1 MNDCKFSQDYIS
13 FVGGNKSF
21 LKLRKQNN
29 LVLINTT
36 ATSCI
41 QIIYTKDD
49 KKKKNEKFHTFRTGM
64 TDDTNIYKIEE
75 KQLGNKNGFIL
86 PTS

>member
-21 LKLRKQNN
+21 PKLRKQNN

-49 KKKKNEKFHTFRTGM
+49 KKKNEKFHTFGIGM

-75 KQLGNKNGFIL
+75 KQSGNKNGFIL